1 MRKRYKIKK
10 QISKLNNNDN
20 KNDLNTNKLMI
31 INNEDNEKDSLNNIR
46 QRNTISNL
54 SNKPA
59 LYKNFRLNK
68 KLGLN
73 DIGITTT
80 ARIDDQNISKNN
92 EIIEINQDKN
102 NTKIYK
108 RKSFIHENGIIVNR
122 PTKIRNKLFINK
134 TEMILKTNQNIQTK
148 KIIKDDSIQDSENKN
163 TIENITPIS
172 INKNNSFMRNTT
184 NNANIK
190 KIEVN
195 LIKNRIKS
203 KNNLIRIEKYPE
215 NKSPYINT
223 DRNNNENKTDIINRR
238 ESNDFLS
245 FVKKYKINSTDKNIK
260 SKNINIEIDNINSK
274 ERLTYNNITNKYL
287 KIDTNTDSRNI
298 KFDKSPLKL
307 LVHKAFK
314 NTNLSE
320 IFTKMYDSYLT
331 QRTKSKNKD
340 NDVKDSNKYLTLEKK
355 SNANNDSSINEKNS
369 DINQNHIAKILKE
382 YGSEKIKKKHIR
394 LIKLKPK
401 EELNAHINNDGI
413 HIEDDENNKQ
423 LKMGNKIVNN
433 NTYNTT
439 FNIYKINNIISK
451 KPSNSY
457 RKNNINK
464 LLSRKLNDSNNEKDK
479 EHYNLTIEND
489 KFITSFKETYDK
501 YKKKTIENFNK
512 INMEILYS
520 LISKIKEIVNKIN
533 TYEHCFHECNDFIL
547 FFFENEIYESFVNSF
562 KSKNNKKMII
572 NIIKV
577 EILCFFLY
585 YDSSFYKNYIQAGI
599 LFKTIFNLLNKN
611 FLIMISYIM
620 NNFIKISSYNIFKR
634 SLFIDLSNYIKK
646 ELNPFISTQ
655 EIHNENFVINLI
667 KQNYA
672 QINNYYQM
680 IINNLDN
687 YNISKSHGH
696 KDMKNKD
703 IYKFPQS
710 LSLDS
715 NKSNTIIK
723 STIISN
729 FFFDAFKSLNSYNIS
744 DLKIFYYSYLIKE
757 FMDKKRNNILKRKV
771 INYQKYKNGYFR
783 LLSNNTRLNK
793 SIKNYLPPIKSTHKY
808 SLIINLDALIF
819 VQNKFDKLNSIQLRP
834 GLIQFLKEMK
844 QFYELILYSE
854 NNFDYISSIL
864 KNFEDDEN
872 KYFENILSNYKIN
885 INPDGSIDNLD
896 LLGRNI
902 NNIIFIDDIKNT
914 SKFNNN
920 SIIYLKSFYGNEKYN
935 KNLMYN
941 LIDILKK
948 IRLDAE
954 EYEDIK
960 TVLEKYK
967 YFIFTKITNILFL

>member
-1 MRKRYKIKK
+1 MHMINMRKRYKIKK

-245 FVKKYKINSTDKNIK
+245 FMKKYKINSTDKNIK

-287 KIDTNTDSRNI
+287 KTDTNTDSRNI

-501 YKKKTIENFNK
+501 YKKKTIDNFNK

-634 SLFIDLSNYIKK
+634 SLFIDLSNYI
-646 ELNPFISTQ
+646 N
-655 EIHNENFVINLI
+655 
-667 KQNYA
+667 
-672 QINNYYQM
+672 
-680 IINNLDN
+680 
-687 YNISKSHGH
+687 
-696 KDMKNKD
+696 
-703 IYKFPQS
+703 
-710 LSLDS
+710 
-715 NKSNTIIK
+715 
-723 STIISN
+723 
-729 FFFDAFKSLNSYNIS
+729 
-744 DLKIFYYSYLIKE
+744 
-757 FMDKKRNNILKRKV
+757 
-771 INYQKYKNGYFR
+771 
-783 LLSNNTRLNK
+783 
-793 SIKNYLPPIKSTHKY
+793 
-808 SLIINLDALIF
+808 
-819 VQNKFDKLNSIQLRP
+819 
-834 GLIQFLKEMK
+834 
-844 QFYELILYSE
+844 
-854 NNFDYISSIL
+854 
-864 KNFEDDEN
+864 
-872 KYFENILSNYKIN
+872 
-885 INPDGSIDNLD
+885 
-896 LLGRNI
+896 
-902 NNIIFIDDIKNT
+902 
-914 SKFNNN
+914 
-920 SIIYLKSFYGNEKYN
+920 
-935 KNLMYN
+935 
-941 LIDILKK
+941 LKK
-948 IRLDAE
+948 L
-954 EYEDIK
+954 
-960 TVLEKYK
+960 
-967 YFIFTKITNILFL
+967 

>member
-1 MRKRYKIKK
+1 MHMINMRKRYKIKK

-80 ARIDDQNISKNN
+80 AKIDDQNISKNN

-148 KIIKDDSIQDSENKN
+148 KIIKDDSIEDSENKN

-287 KIDTNTDSRNI
+287 KTDTNTDSRNI

-355 SNANNDSSINEKNS
+355 SNANNDSSINEKNL

-479 EHYNLTIEND
+479 EHYNLTNEND
-489 KFITSFKETYDK
+489 KFITSFKETYYK
-501 YKKKTIENFNK
+501 YKKKQLT
-512 INMEILYS
+512 
-520 LISKIKEIVNKIN
+520 
-533 TYEHCFHECNDFIL
+533 
-547 FFFENEIYESFVNSF
+547 
-562 KSKNNKKMII
+562 
-572 NIIKV
+572 
-577 EILCFFLY
+577 
-585 YDSSFYKNYIQAGI
+585 
-599 LFKTIFNLLNKN
+599 
-611 FLIMISYIM
+611 
-620 NNFIKISSYNIFKR
+620 
-634 SLFIDLSNYIKK
+634 
-646 ELNPFISTQ
+646 
-655 EIHNENFVINLI
+655 NLI
-667 KQNYA
+667 K
-672 QINNYYQM
+672 
-680 IINNLDN
+680 
-687 YNISKSHGH
+687 
-696 KDMKNKD
+696 
-703 IYKFPQS
+703 
-710 LSLDS
+710 
-715 NKSNTIIK
+715 
-723 STIISN
+723 
-729 FFFDAFKSLNSYNIS
+729 
-744 DLKIFYYSYLIKE
+744 
-757 FMDKKRNNILKRKV
+757 
-771 INYQKYKNGYFR
+771 
-783 LLSNNTRLNK
+783 
-793 SIKNYLPPIKSTHKY
+793 
-808 SLIINLDALIF
+808 
-819 VQNKFDKLNSIQLRP
+819 
-834 GLIQFLKEMK
+834 
-844 QFYELILYSE
+844 
-854 NNFDYISSIL
+854 
-864 KNFEDDEN
+864 
-872 KYFENILSNYKIN
+872 
-885 INPDGSIDNLD
+885 
-896 LLGRNI
+896 
-902 NNIIFIDDIKNT
+902 
-914 SKFNNN
+914 
-920 SIIYLKSFYGNEKYN
+920 
-935 KNLMYN
+935 
-941 LIDILKK
+941 
-948 IRLDAE
+948 
-954 EYEDIK
+954 
-960 TVLEKYK
+960 
-967 YFIFTKITNILFL
+967 